1 MEPYKKWKK
10 KRHLRTIPEDIDIN
24 TFATTLI
31 TDEKVTESIKKNI
44 VKTGY
49 DNTFK
54 IIVFG
59 NSESGKA
66 TFLRKNTKEVISQ
79 GKADKEIGIE
89 FYTKSVILGNNR
101 YQLQIWSFKDIDR
114 FHLFY
119 STYSKGAHAGLLFFD
134 ISNLYSLANYEAW
147 VSLVREEVD
156 NSESFPIMMI
166 GNKLDLEENRQVQSQ
181 QAIRMAKSMDI
192 HGYIECSAMT
202 GENVEEIFNII
213 VQKILDSSK
222 TIIAS

>member
-1 MEPYKKWKK
+1 MEPYKNWKK
-10 KRHLRTIPEDIDIN
+10 KRHLRTIPEDINIDTLAA
-24 TFATTLI
+24 TFLA
-31 TDEKVTESIKKNI
+31 DKKVIEPIKKAI
-44 VKTGY
+44 IKTGY

-59 NSESGKA
+59 NSEAGKT
-66 TFLRKNTKEVISQ
+66 TFLRNNTKEVISRS
-79 GKADKEIGIE
+79 KADKEIGIG

-156 NSESFPIMMI
+156 NPESFPIMMI

-213 VQKILDSSK
+213 VQKILDISHL
-222 TIIAS
+222 IAS